1 MKNYKGRNKHSNKLK
16 ISDVSSEM
24 LLGMDDLVFESVSL
38 RTDVW
43 NKKVKVPVSLFYKM
57 LETMQVNK
65 DNREFVQRLKE
76 YTMLISVDYSNIL
89 IDDFEEMEKLYFE
102 LLDVIYE
109 ICNNKKDLE
118 GNRQMALSLMD
129 LYPFVMEVLK
139 NREYLLI
146 YSEKLSEKIWE

>member
-1 MKNYKGRNKHSNKLK
+1 MKNYKGRNKHTNKLK

-118 GNRQMALSLMD
+118 GNRQMALNLMD
-129 LYPFVMEVLK
+129 LYPFIMEVLK

>member
-1 MKNYKGRNKHSNKLK
+1 MKNYKGRNKHTNKLK

-57 LETMQVNK
+57 LEAMKVNK

-89 IDDFEEMEKLYFE
+89 IDDFEEIEKLYFE

>member
-1 MKNYKGRNKHSNKLK
+1 MKNYKGRNKHTNKLK

-43 NKKVKVPVSLFYKM
+43 NKKLKVPVSLFYKM

-129 LYPFVMEVLK
+129 LYPFIMEV
-139 NREYLLI
+139 
-146 YSEKLSEKIWE
+146 

>member
-1 MKNYKGRNKHSNKLK
+1 MKNYKGRNKHTNKLK

-43 NKKVKVPVSLFYKM
+43 NKKLKVPVSLFYKM

-129 LYPFVMEVLK
+129 LYPFIMEVLK